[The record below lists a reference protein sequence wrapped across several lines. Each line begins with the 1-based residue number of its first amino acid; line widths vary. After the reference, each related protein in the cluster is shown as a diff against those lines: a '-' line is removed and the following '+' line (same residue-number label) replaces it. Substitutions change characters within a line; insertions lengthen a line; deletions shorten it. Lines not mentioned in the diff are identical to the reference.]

1 MSDLFSRAME
11 KEDSFEQAA
20 MAVKGIKKQF
30 PYLHDVLAG
39 ARANGSGVDR
49 SPGSLRLFT
58 NAGTL
63 KAEISGREWIM
74 RGYLVLP
81 EGVLSIE
88 AIEETLKSGKIGWSV
103 ASEPRDSSKKPTY

>member
-11 KEDSFEQAA
+11 KEDTFEQAEL
-20 MAVKGIKKQF
+20 AVRTIKSQF

-39 ARANGSGVDR
+39 SRANGSGVAR
-49 SPGSLRLFT
+49 APGSLRLFT
-58 NAGTL
+58 NAGAL
-63 KAEISGREWIM
+63 KAEISGRDWIM

-103 ASEPRDSSKKPTY
+103 ASEPRDSSRKPAY